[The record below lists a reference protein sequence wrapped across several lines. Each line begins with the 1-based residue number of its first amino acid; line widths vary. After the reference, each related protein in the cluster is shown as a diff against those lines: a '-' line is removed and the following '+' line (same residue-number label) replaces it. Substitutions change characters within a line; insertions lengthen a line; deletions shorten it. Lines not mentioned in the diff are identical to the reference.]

1 MMYDLMSGEYQI
13 YIICIISAFILA
25 LVSGP
30 VFIPLLTKL
39 KFGQMIRGDGPRSH
53 LIKTGTPTMGGLI
66 IIVPAMVVA
75 LAFSKDK
82 DMFLVL
88 ITTVLFGIIG
98 FVDDYIKIKHKRSL
112 GLRAYQK
119 IIAQLLV
126 SIFMAFVASGIS
138 QAGTRV
144 LMPFTGEFIDLGALY
159 IPFIVFVLVSTVNC
173 VNLTD
178 GLDGLAGGTTVVIL
192 GFFSVIA
199 LALKNSGLLVFSGA
213 MIGALLGFLRFNS
226 HPAQVFMGD
235 TGSLALGGAI
245 AALAVITRLPFFILI
260 VGAVYVLEGLSV
272 IMQVVYF
279 KKTGGKRLFKMAP
292 LHHHFEL
299 NGWAESKIVSVFII
313 ITIILSLIG
322 ILGLS

>member
-1 MMYDLMSGEYQI
+1 MYNLMSSEYNVF
-13 YIICIISAFILA
+13 IICIISAFVLS
-25 LVSGP
+25 LVAGP
-30 VFIPLLTKL
+30 IFIPILTRM
-39 KFGQMIRGDGPRSH
+39 KFGQTVRDDGPQSH
-53 LIKTGTPTMGGLI
+53 LKKTGTPTMGGIVI
-66 IIVPAMVVA
+66 IIPAALVA

-88 ITTVLFGIIG
+88 TTTFLFGIIG
-98 FVDDYIKIKHKRSL
+98 FIDDYLKIRNKRSL

-126 SIFMAFVASGIS
+126 SVFMAYVASGIS
-138 QAGTRV
+138 QVGTEV
-144 LMPFTGEFIDLGALY
+144 LIPFTGRFIDLGVLY
-159 IPFIVFVLVSTVNC
+159 IPFTVFVLISTVNC

-178 GLDGLAGGTTVVIL
+178 GLDGLAGGTTVVVL

-199 LALKNSGLLVFSGA
+199 LAAAHVGLLVFSGA
-213 MIGALLGFLRFNS
+213 LIGALLGFLRFNS

-245 AALAVITRLPFFILI
+245 AALAVITKLPFFILI
-260 VGAVYVLEGLSV
+260 VGAIYVLEGLSV
-272 IMQVVYF
+272 IIQVAYF
-279 KKTGGKRLFKMAP
+279 KLTGGKRFFKMAP

-299 NGWAESKIVSVFII
+299 SGWDESKVVAVFII
-313 ITIILSLIG
+313 ASIILSLVG

>member
-1 MMYDLMSGEYQI
+1 
-13 YIICIISAFILA
+13 
-25 LVSGP
+25 
-30 VFIPLLTKL
+30 
-39 KFGQMIRGDGPRSH
+39 
-53 LIKTGTPTMGGLI
+53 
-66 IIVPAMVVA
+66 
-75 LAFSKDK
+75 
-82 DMFLVL
+82 
-88 ITTVLFGIIG
+88 
-98 FVDDYIKIKHKRSL
+98 
-112 GLRAYQK
+112 
-119 IIAQLLV
+119 
-126 SIFMAFVASGIS
+126 
-138 QAGTRV
+138 
-144 LMPFTGEFIDLGALY
+144 
-159 IPFIVFVLVSTVNC
+159 
-173 VNLTD
+173 
-178 GLDGLAGGTTVVIL
+178 
-192 GFFSVIA
+192 FFSVIA

>member
-1 MMYDLMSGEYQI
+1 MYNLMSSEYNI
-13 YIICIISAFILA
+13 YIICIISAFVLA
-25 LVSGP
+25 LVAGP
-30 VFIPLLTKL
+30 VFIPILTRM
-39 KFGQMIRGDGPRSH
+39 KFGQMVRDDGPQSH
-53 LIKTGTPTMGGLI
+53 LKKTGTPTMGGI
-66 IIVPAMVVA
+66 IIIISASLVA

-82 DMFLVL
+82 DMLLVL
-88 ITTVLFGIIG
+88 VTTVLFGIIG
-98 FVDDYIKIKHKRSL
+98 FIDDYLKIKNKRSL

-126 SIFMAFVASGIS
+126 SVFMAFVASGIA
-138 QAGTRV
+138 QVGTEV
-144 LMPFTGEFIDLGALY
+144 LIPFTGRFIDIGVLY
-159 IPFIVFVLVSTVNC
+159 IPFIVLVLISTVNC

-178 GLDGLAGGTTVVIL
+178 GLDGLAGGTTVVVL

-199 LALKNSGLLVFSGA
+199 LAAGHVGLLVFSGA

-245 AALAVITRLPFFILI
+245 AALAVITKLPFFILI
-260 VGAVYVLEGLSV
+260 IGAIYVMEGLSV
-272 IMQVVYF
+272 IIQVTYF
-279 KKTGGKRLFKMAP
+279 KLTGGKRFFKMAP

-299 NGWAESKIVSVFII
+299 SGWDESKVVSVFII
-313 ITIILSLIG
+313 ISIILCLVG